1 MRQSYIPSNPEHDK
15 LKKLTWDSVFRLLKL
30 AWPYRAAIALAIVLM
45 LLSSLATLTL
55 PLMLRFAVD
64 QVSKSQSAA
73 DLNRFALI
81 IFSIILLAAV
91 FGFIQSVLISVT
103 GSRIVWEMR
112 LKLFSHLERLPV
124 VYFDKTRSGDLT
136 SYLSNDVGMIQQTLT
151 SDIASVLPNIVTF
164 VGGIVVAFVIDWKL
178 CLLSVG
184 LLLGVMLFFVIFGRR
199 LRKLTRSSLDAL
211 SDAMG
216 GMTEALGNIRLVKA
230 FAREHYEDEKANDR
244 LMKVFRLNVKMAYAE
259 SAMGIVASAGF
270 SALMIGVIWYG
281 GINILA
287 HKESFGSLISFFF
300 AIMIIA
306 GPMASLA
313 QLYTRL
319 QRAIGA
325 ADRIFAILD
334 EGPEEPDS
342 PEAVGFPAALRSG
355 DVVHLSDL
363 ASGGLDVRLS
373 RVEFSYV
380 PDVPVLTG
388 LNLNLGAGKVTAI
401 VGHSGGGK
409 TTIGSLLYRFY
420 EPQGGEILIGGVPI
434 RNIRRQELREHVG
447 LVPQD
452 TVLFNATIRENIR
465 YGRLDAT
472 DAEVEEAARQA
483 NVHEFVAGFPEGYET
498 MIGER
503 GITLSGG
510 QRQRVAIARVLLK
523 DPQILILDEATSAL
537 DTRSEALV
545 REALEH
551 AMRGR
556 TTMVI
561 AHRLT
566 TIQDAD
572 QIAVLDD
579 GRIVEIGT
587 HEELLRKGGRY
598 AELHNLM
605 PA

>member
-1 MRQSYIPSNPEHDK
+1 MRQRYTPSNPEHDK
-15 LKKLTWDSVFRLLKL
+15 LHKLTWSSVKRLLKMAAPYKFQL
-30 AWPYRAAIALAIVLM
+30 ALGTVLM
-45 LLSSLATLTL
+45 LGSALANLSL
-55 PLMLRFAVD
+55 PLVMRYAVD
-64 QVSKSQSAA
+64 QVSKSLSVAE
-73 DLNRFALI
+73 LNRYALMVVGI
-81 IFSIILLAAV
+81 VLLSAV
-91 FGFIQSVLISVT
+91 FGFFQYVLIAVT
-103 GSRIVWEMR
+103 GHRIVWEMR
-112 LKLFSHLERLPV
+112 LKLFSHLDRLPV

-136 SYLSNDVGMIQQTLT
+136 SYLSNDVGMVQQTLT
-151 SDIASVLPNIVTF
+151 SDISSVLPNIVTLI
-164 VGGIVVAFVIDWKL
+164 GGIVLAFVIDWEL
-178 CLLSVG
+178 CLISVG
-184 LLLGVMLFFVIFGRR
+184 LLLMVMMFFVVFGRKV
-199 LRKLTRSSLDAL
+199 RKVTRASLDAL

-216 GMTEALGNIRLVKA
+216 AMTEALSNIRLVKA
-230 FAREHYEDEKANDR
+230 FVREEYEDDR
-244 LMKVFRLNVKMAYAE
+244 ADTKLKTVFGLNVKVSYAE
-259 SAMGIVASAGF
+259 AAMMTVATAGF
-270 SALMIGVIWYG
+270 LGLIIGVIWYG
-281 GINILA
+281 GVNILA
-287 HKESFGSLISFFF
+287 HRESFGSLIGFFA

-306 GPMASLA
+306 GPMGSLA

-325 ADRIFAILD
+325 SDRIFAILD
-334 EGPEEPDS
+334 EPAEEIDS
-342 PEAVGFPAALRSG
+342 PVAVGFPARY
-355 DVVHLSDL
+355 DEIKF
-363 ASGGLDVRLS
+363 S

-388 LNLNLGAGKVTAI
+388 LNLSLPVGKVTAI

-409 TTIGSLLYRFY
+409 TTLASLLYRFY
-420 EPQGGEILIGGVPI
+420 EAQGGDIRIGDVPI
-434 RNIRRQELREHVG
+434 RSMRRKELREHIG
-447 LVPQD
+447 LVPQE
-452 TVLFNATIRENIR
+452 TILFNATIRENIR

-472 DAEVEEAARQA
+472 DAEVEEAAKAA
-483 NVHEFVAGFPEGYET
+483 NVHEFVAGFPQGYET

-523 DPQILILDEATSAL
+523 DPHILVLDEATSAL

-551 AMRGR
+551 AMEGR

-561 AHRLT
+561 AHRLS

-579 GRIVEIGT
+579 GRIVELGT
-587 HEELLRKGGRY
+587 HTELLKLGGRY

>member
-1 MRQSYIPSNPEHDK
+1 MRQSYIPTNPEHDK
-15 LKKLTWDSVFRLLKL
+15 LKKLTWESVFRLLKL
-30 AWPYRAAIALAIVLM
+30 AQPYRWFIAAAVVLM
-45 LLSSLATLTL
+45 LASSAATLSL
-55 PLMLRFAVD
+55 PLLLRFVVD
-64 QVSKSQSAA
+64 QVTKTQSTA
-73 DLNRFALI
+73 DLNRFALL
-81 IFSIILLAAV
+81 IFAILCGAAIC
-91 FGFIQSVLISVT
+91 GFIQSVLISIT
-103 GSRIVWEMR
+103 GSRIVREMR

-124 VYFDKTRSGDLT
+124 AYFDKTRSGDLT

-151 SDIASVLPNIVTF
+151 SDVASVLPNLVTF
-164 VGGIVVAFVIDWKL
+164 IGGIVVAFVIDWEL

-184 LLLGVMLFFVIFGRR
+184 LLLSVMLFFVIFGRR

-211 SDAMG
+211 SDVMG
-216 GMTEALGNIRLVKA
+216 AMTEVLGNIRLVKA
-230 FAREHYEDEKANDR
+230 FARERHEDRRADEK
-244 LMKVFRLNVKMAYAE
+244 LLKVFLMNVKMAYAE
-259 SAMGIVASAGF
+259 SAMGIVASTGF

-281 GINILA
+281 GVNILA
-287 HKESFGSLISFFF
+287 HKQTFGSLISFFF

-334 EGPEEPDS
+334 EPQEEPDS
-342 PEAVGFPAALRSG
+342 PASLGFPVEHDGIMFSK
-355 DVVHLSDL
+355 
-363 ASGGLDVRLS
+363 
-373 RVEFSYV
+373 VEFAYV
-380 PDVPVLTG
+380 PDVPVLAG
-388 LNLNLGAGKVTAI
+388 LNLELPLGKVTAM

-409 TTIGSLLYRFY
+409 TTVGSLLYRFY
-420 EPQGGEILIGGVPI
+420 EPQGGEITIGGVPI
-434 RNIRRQELREHVG
+434 RNIRRVDLREHIG

-465 YGRLDAT
+465 YGKLDAM
-472 DAEVEEAARQA
+472 DAEVEEAARGA
-483 NVHEFVAGFPEGYET
+483 NVDEFVAGFPEGYET

-537 DTRSEALV
+537 DTRSESLV
-545 REALEH
+545 REALER

-566 TIQDAD
+566 TIQNAD

-579 GRIVEIGT
+579 GRIVETGT
-587 HEELLRKGGRY
+587 HEQLLKAGGRY

>member
-1 MRQSYIPSNPEHDK
+1 MRQSYVPSNPEHDK
-15 LKKLTWDSVFRLLKL
+15 LKKLTWESVLRLLRL
-30 AWPYRAAIALAIVLM
+30 AAPYRWSIGAAVLLM
-45 LLSSLATLTL
+45 LASSSATLSL
-55 PLMLRFAVD
+55 PLLLRFAVD
-64 QVSKSQSAA
+64 RVTKSQQTS
-73 DLNRFALI
+73 DLNRFALMIFGI
-81 IFSIILLAAV
+81 ITAAAV
-91 FGFIQSVLISVT
+91 CGFIQSVLISVT
-103 GSRIVWEMR
+103 GSRIVREMR
-112 LKLFSHLERLPV
+112 LSLFSHLERLPV
-124 VYFDKTRSGDLT
+124 AYFDKTRSGDLT

-151 SDIASVLPNIVTF
+151 SDVASVLPNIVTF
-164 VGGIVVAFVIDWKL
+164 AGGIVVAFVIDWEL

-216 GMTEALGNIRLVKA
+216 AMTEVLGNIRLVKA
-230 FAREHYEDEKANDR
+230 FARERHEDRRAGEK
-244 LMKVFRLNVKMAYAE
+244 LMKVFSLNVKMAYAE
-259 SAMGIVASAGF
+259 SAMGIVASTGF

-287 HKESFGSLISFFF
+287 HRQTFGSLISFFF

-334 EGPEEPDS
+334 EGAEEPDS
-342 PEAVGFPAALRSG
+342 PAAMGFP
-355 DVVHLSDL
+355 
-363 ASGGLDVRLS
+363 LDHDGIRLS
-373 RVEFSYV
+373 KIEFAYV
-380 PDVPVLTG
+380 ADVPVLTG
-388 LNLNLGAGKVTAI
+388 LNLELPPGKVTAL

-409 TTIGSLLYRFY
+409 STVASLLYRFY
-420 EPQGGEILIGGVPI
+420 EPQAGEIMIGGIPI
-434 RNIRRQELREHVG
+434 RNIRRQELREHIG
-447 LVPQD
+447 LVPQE

-465 YGRLDAT
+465 YGKLDAT
-472 DAEVEEAARQA
+472 DLGVEEAARAA
-483 NVHEFVAGFPEGYET
+483 NVEEFVAGFPEGYET

-523 DPQILILDEATSAL
+523 DPRILILDEATSAL
-537 DTRSEALV
+537 DTKSEALV
-545 REALEH
+545 KEALVR
-551 AMRGR
+551 AMHGR
-556 TTMVI
+556 TTLVI

-566 TIQDAD
+566 TIQHAD

-579 GRIVEIGT
+579 GRIVEIGD
-587 HEELLRKGGRY
+587 HRELLARGGRY
-598 AELHNLM
+598 AELHNMM

>member
-1 MRQSYIPSNPEHDK
+1 MRQTYIPSNPEHDK

-30 AWPYRAAIALAIVLM
+30 AWPYRAAIAVAIVLM
-45 LLSSLATLTL
+45 LLSSVATLSL
-55 PLMLRFAVD
+55 PLLLRFVVD
-64 QVSKSQSAA
+64 RVTKTQSIA
-73 DLNRFALI
+73 DLDRFALLIFGI
-81 IFSIILLAAV
+81 IFLAAI
-91 FGFIQSVLISVT
+91 FGFVQSVLISVT
-103 GSRIVWEMR
+103 GSRIVREMR
-112 LKLFSHLERLPV
+112 LNLFSHLERLPV

-151 SDIASVLPNIVTF
+151 SDVASVLPNVVTF
-164 VGGIVVAFVIDWKL
+164 TGGIIVAFVIDWKL
-178 CLLSVG
+178 CLLSVA

-216 GMTEALGNIRLVKA
+216 GMTEVLGNIRLVKA
-230 FAREHYEDEKANDR
+230 FARERYEDQKADDK

-259 SAMGIVASAGF
+259 SAMGIVASTGF

-281 GINILA
+281 GVNILA

-342 PEAVGFPAALRSG
+342 PEAVGFPALHPREILKVA
-355 DVVHLSDL
+355 DL
-363 ASGGLDVRLS
+363 ASRLDVQFNRI
-373 RVEFSYV
+373 EFACV
-380 PDVPVLTG
+380 PEVPVLTG
-388 LNLNLGAGKVTAI
+388 LNLTLESGKVTAI

-409 TTIGSLLYRFY
+409 TTVGSLLYRFY
-420 EPQGGEILIGGVPI
+420 EPQGGEILVGGVPV
-434 RNIRRQELREHVG
+434 RNIRRQELREHIG

-465 YGRLDAT
+465 YGRLEAT
-472 DAEVEEAARQA
+472 DAEIEEAARGA
-483 NVHEFVAGFPEGYET
+483 NVDEFVAGFPDGYET

-579 GRIVEIGT
+579 GRIVEVGT
-587 HEELLRKGGRY
+587 HAELLRKGGRY